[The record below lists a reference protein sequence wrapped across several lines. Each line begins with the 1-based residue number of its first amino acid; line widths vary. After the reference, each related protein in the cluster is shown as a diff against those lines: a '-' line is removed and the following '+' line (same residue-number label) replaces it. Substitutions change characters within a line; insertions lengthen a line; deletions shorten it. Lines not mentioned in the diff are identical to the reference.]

1 MTGYEKIHRVL
12 CIVMLLAA
20 LAVTVATVFSSFE
33 DGIKAPLLALA
44 SGLFILTGIIPR
56 KLPERGRILGL
67 AATFLGTLTALGTAW
82 YWLND
87 ATGGDVSPRLYF
99 VAVVAA
105 LFLFYFVMLAWWAW
119 ILVTILR
126 PGR

>member
-1 MTGYEKIHRVL
+1 MSGYEKIRLVL
-12 CIVMLLAA
+12 CLSIFLAA
-20 LAVTVATVFSSFE
+20 LSVTIATVFSPFG

-56 KLPERGRILGL
+56 KLPERGQILGL
-67 AATFLGTLTALGTAW
+67 AATFLGTLTALGTTW

-99 VAVVAA
+99 VAVVAT
-105 LFLFYFVMLAWWAW
+105 LFLFYFVILTWWAW

-126 PGR
+126 PRR